1 MGKKV
6 RYRLLLYMF
15 IFLFIGMGNIA
26 MAQEVNQILQ
36 GAEEGSEEERDKLE
50 SDTFQETS
58 LEETREGGN
67 IEEEEIQGK
76 DSRKEAETEEH
87 SGRLPKEQQQE
98 EKQAEEDEIPIEKKK
113 DQTSSDEDSG
123 ENKEEKGEEDSSNE
137 GEGSS
142 QNQEQREESSEQ
154 STKEEA
160 SKDGLVLT
168 DLDLGDYREE
178 MVTGEKQLLFV
189 TPIPSQYAADKLSFT
204 SSDSAVAQI
213 NGLGRI
219 TAIKPGKT
227 TIHVQLETISRSFEL
242 TVKEAE
248 NTRILVSGIEVQE
261 YTKELEEGKT
271 LSLSVTLLPRNATK
285 QEVTFTS
292 MHTSVATVNSTG
304 VVKGIKK
311 GKTEIELQADGYSK
325 KIPIEVIVKTKQI
338 KVEPAYVIL
347 KTGESHTLQTKVIPE
362 QADQQVTYKSKE
374 EEIAEITQEGV
385 ITARKKGNTTI
396 LISNHDMSASVT
408 VIVNEDVDYQKE
420 EKEEEDRATP
430 KVIIHQSVYAK
441 EKGIISSAV
450 LEQLYERKENLLILG
465 DDYEIEIQGNKI
477 INEKTYFLTNI
488 YRTKEEDKEFF
499 LLNEGKDLCG
509 EVILRLKDPIGA
521 YLYLYNDEKEKYQ
534 QIEVDNIEELILTT
548 PGKYMI
554 LKEKQ
559 GNLPD
564 YLIPGCIG
572 ASIVLFVLG
581 IIYIAT
587 KKKYWF
593 W

>member
-26 MAQEVNQILQ
+26 MAQEVNQILP
-36 GAEEGSEEERDKLE
+36 GVEEGREEERDKLE
-50 SDTFQETS
+50 SYAFQETS
-58 LEETREGGN
+58 LEEAEEGDSV
-67 IEEEEIQGK
+67 EEDGTEGK
-76 DSRKEAETEEH
+76 DSREEAEIEEQ
-87 SGRLPKEQQQE
+87 SEGLPKEQQQE

-154 STKEEA
+154 STKEET

-168 DLDLGDYREE
+168 DLDLGDYRGE
-178 MVTGEKQLLFV
+178 MVVGEKQLLFV
-189 TPIPSQYAADKLSFT
+189 TPIPSQYTADKLSFT
-204 SSDSAVAQI
+204 SLDPAVAQI
-213 NGLGRI
+213 NRLGRI

-227 TIHVQLETISRSFEL
+227 TIHVQLEAISRSFEL

-248 NTRILVSGIEVQE
+248 NTRILVSEIEVQE

-292 MHTSVATVNSTG
+292 MDTSVATVNSTG

-311 GKTEIELQADGYSK
+311 GKTEIELKADGYSK

-362 QADQQVTYKSKE
+362 QADQQLTYKSKE

-488 YRTKEEDKEFF
+488 SRTKEEDKEFF

-509 EVILRLKDPIGA
+509 EVILRLKDPIGT

-559 GNLPD
+559 VNLPD

>member
-292 MHTSVATVNSTG
+292 MDTSVATVNSTG

-362 QADQQVTYKSKE
+362 QADQQLTYKSKE

-385 ITARKKGNTTI
+385 ITAKKGKYHNF
-396 LISNHDMSASVT
+396 NF
-408 VIVNEDVDYQKE
+408 
-420 EKEEEDRATP
+420 
-430 KVIIHQSVYAK
+430 QS
-441 EKGIISSAV
+441 
-450 LEQLYERKENLLILG
+450 
-465 DDYEIEIQGNKI
+465 
-477 INEKTYFLTNI
+477 
-488 YRTKEEDKEFF
+488 
-499 LLNEGKDLCG
+499 
-509 EVILRLKDPIGA
+509 
-521 YLYLYNDEKEKYQ
+521 
-534 QIEVDNIEELILTT
+534 
-548 PGKYMI
+548 
-554 LKEKQ
+554 
-559 GNLPD
+559 
-564 YLIPGCIG
+564 
-572 ASIVLFVLG
+572 
-581 IIYIAT
+581 
-587 KKKYWF
+587 
-593 W
+593 